1 MTKSQNHIPKIMW
14 YTKWNTILNLC
25 QPLIL
30 GGYLISQ
37 NCYEALWIPKKE
49 KGS

>member
-1 MTKSQNHIPKIMW
+1 MP
-14 YTKWNTILNLC
+14 TIIILRR
-25 QPLIL
+25 LIL